1 MPSRSALAS
10 VLTLLL
16 GSALMLSLHVVP
28 PTSEINPVRRT
39 ISEYALGPGKW
50 LFDLAVL
57 LVALGSALGFVAIVR
72 HRRVRPYSGPVVL
85 GALWTISLL
94 VIVVFTKTDWTVG
107 PSVGG
112 TIHRYASVV
121 GFVSLPLAVL
131 LLAHRVFPDR
141 PVWRFAARG
150 FAAVALGWFGVIVVG
165 VVRMGMGYGPW
176 WRFVPL
182 GLVERAMAL
191 AAVAAILTLALG
203 LVRATRPERRVRVDE
218 CPESAF
224 QGAEGRSPAT
234 DPGERVF

>member
-16 GSALMLSLHVVP
+16 GSVLMLSLHVVP
-28 PTSEINPVRRT
+28 PTNEINPVRRT
-39 ISEYALGPGKW
+39 ISEYALGPNKW

-57 LVALGSALGFVAIVR
+57 LVALGSALGFAAVVR
-72 HRRVRPYSGPVVL
+72 HAGVRPYSGAVVL
-85 GALWTISLL
+85 GALWTASLL
-94 VIVVFTKTDWTVG
+94 VVVVFTKTDWTVG
-107 PSVGG
+107 PSIGG

-131 LLAHRVFPDR
+131 LVAHKVFPDR
-141 PVWRFAARG
+141 SAWRWAARG
-150 FAAVALGWFGVIVVG
+150 FAAVALGWFGLILVG
-165 VVRMGMGYGPW
+165 VIRMGMGYGPW

-203 LVRATRPERRVRVDE
+203 LLRAAKTREVVL
-218 CPESAF
+218 A
-224 QGAEGRSPAT
+224 PA
-234 DPGERVF
+234 